1 MFSKTRTA
9 TSSPL
14 RLTANASPTS
24 RRSHALNRGAT
35 SSIEGYQRPEVI
47 RHIDAIRQ
55 YIESE
60 DAIVPSALVIAFDDR
75 VTFEPDPNA
84 TDVGYSTPGTI
95 VIPIDPAAPES
106 DRPGWIVDGQ
116 QRTAAIRDA
125 RVESFPISVVAF
137 VAQSDA
143 EQRAQF
149 ILVNATKPL
158 SKSLIYELL
167 PATEGELPEQLL
179 RRQLP
184 SRLVERLNYDED
196 SPLAGM
202 INTPTT
208 PDGIVKDNS
217 MLRMLENSITDGA
230 LYRFRNPETGEG
242 DLDEM
247 LTVLKPF
254 WAAVRETFPDAWGF
268 TDSQVTPHARCRCRK
283 PGLPYGCNCRSV
295 LRRRFR
301 PGG

>member
-1 MFSKTRTA
+1 MTA
-9 TSSPL
+9 TESDQEQVGLDLSSEL
-14 RLTANASPTS
+14 RLPALRVQQNANRHLFTFAVDGKRLPDFTTIS
-24 RRSHALNRGAT
+24 RVSRGAT

-60 DAIVPSALVIAFDDR
+60 DAIVPNALVIAFDDR

-158 SKSLIYELL
+158 S
-167 PATEGELPEQLL
+167 
-179 RRQLP
+179 R
-184 SRLVERLNYDED
+184 V
-196 SPLAGM
+196 
-202 INTPTT
+202 
-208 PDGIVKDNS
+208 
-217 MLRMLENSITDGA
+217 
-230 LYRFRNPETGEG
+230 
-242 DLDEM
+242 
-247 LTVLKPF
+247 
-254 WAAVRETFPDAWGF
+254 
-268 TDSQVTPHARCRCRK
+268 
-283 PGLPYGCNCRSV
+283 
-295 LRRRFR
+295 
-301 PGG
+301 